1 MAKNHTPDL
10 HDRHRDT
17 TGEIRH
23 KRGNTLV
30 ATLRKTYGSD
40 FAPGYR
46 SDTKLSILLERTGS
60 KSFGEY
66 LEHSKDGKLPL
77 SKTILSITS
86 KRFETAL
93 KNLAKK

>member
-1 MAKNHTPDL
+1 MAKKHTPGLDN
-10 HDRHRDT
+10 RHRDFN
-17 TGEIRH
+17 GEIRH
-23 KRGNTLV
+23 KRGNTLI
-30 ATLRKTYGSD
+30 ATLRKTYGGD

-46 SDTKLSILLERTGS
+46 SDTKLSTLLERSGS
-60 KSFGEY
+60 RSLSEY
-66 LEHSKDGKLPL
+66 LEHSKDGKLSL